1 MFVEESQNDFAD
13 FLEFFFDLLTVFFS
27 VDLKMQFKTFNDLKD
42 IIWHLDAVSAKTL
55 ENWKNVPAN
64 WV

>member
-27 VDLKMQFKTFNDLKD
+27 VDLKTQFKTFNDLKD
-42 IIWHLDAVSAKTL
+42 IFWHLDAVSAKTL

>member
-27 VDLKMQFKTFNDLKD
+27 VDLKTQFKTFNDLKD